1 MHTVRFVSWDISK
14 VELVCTFSNVAHN
27 EAWSRGATPNCF
39 ERRMKIAWSLN
50 HLCRQSVTK
59 ERESS
64 ATFPE

>member
-1 MHTVRFVSWDISK
+1 MKHGRAVRPQIF
-14 VELVCTFSNVAHN
+14 
-27 EAWSRGATPNCF
+27 ATYLACMQ
-39 ERRMKIAWSLN
+39 RRMKIAWPLY